1 MAVALIPTS
10 NVSFGDFDTWSNQ
23 FSSDADISLETAF
36 SNLTPADTAP
46 YAISSYT
53 GDSILYGTL
62 EVETGGSVALTGTYT
77 ATVAA
82 GNSHTFNNAVV
93 SDTALVLTATAT
105 YPYTFDSWR
114 TASGGG
120 GTELSTNSSIT
131 LNASNFT
138 TTSTFYAYF
147 TTTHLVP

>member
-1 MAVALIPTS
+1 MAIGGIGST
-10 NVSFGDFDTWSNQ
+10 NISFSDWVTWHNDI
-23 FSSDADISLETAF
+23 SSEADISLSASF
-36 SNLTPADTAP
+36 AALTPADTAP
-46 YAISSYT
+46 FQISTYQ
-53 GDSILYGTL
+53 GDSVLYGT
-62 EVETGGSVALTGTYT
+62 VTSETGGSVALTGTYT

-82 GNSHTFNNAVV
+82 GNTHTFENAVV

-105 YPYTFDSWR
+105 YPYTFNSWR

-120 GTELSTNSSIT
+120 GTELSTNTSIT

-138 TTSTFYAYF
+138 STSAFYAYY

>member
-1 MAVALIPTS
+1 MAIGNIGNT
-10 NVSFGDFDTWSNQ
+10 NISFSDWDTWSNQ
-23 FSSDADISLETAF
+23 FSSDSNISLETAF

-46 YAISSYT
+46 YQVSTYRN
-53 GDSILYGTL
+53 DSILYGSL
-62 EVETGGSVALTGTYT
+62 VVETGGSVALTGTYT

-82 GNSHTFNNAVV
+82 GVTHTFNNAVV

-105 YPYTFDSWR
+105 YPYTFNSWR

-120 GTELSTNSSIT
+120 GTSLSTSTALTLDASSH
-131 LNASNFT
+131 
-138 TTSTFYAYF
+138 TSVQTFYAYF